1 MDINFPR
8 PIPLNSLFDI
18 SCNVSVDSETALVT
32 WLLLVPIDKEK
43 YLSGKSI
50 IECIPE
56 CFPEINSNI
65 INDYVGNITQVPIS

>member
-8 PIPLNSLFDI
+8 SIPLNPIFDI

-50 IECIPE
+50 IECISE
-56 CFPEINSNI
+56 CFPDINGNNI
-65 INDYVGNITQVPIS
+65 SDYVGNITQVPIP

>member
-1 MDINFPR
+1 
-8 PIPLNSLFDI
+8 
-18 SCNVSVDSETALVT
+18 LVT

-56 CFPEINSNI
+56 CFPEINSIN
-65 INDYVGNITQVPIS
+65 INDYVGNITQVPI